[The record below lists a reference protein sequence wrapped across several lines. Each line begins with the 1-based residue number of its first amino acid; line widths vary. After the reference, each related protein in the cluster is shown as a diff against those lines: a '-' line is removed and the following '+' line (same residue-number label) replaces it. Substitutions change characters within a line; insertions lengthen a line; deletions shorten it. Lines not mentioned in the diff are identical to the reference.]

1 MALPTHNAFKDVGH
15 IVKFNGENYSDYRC
29 EFLSMMEQLGM
40 KTMVDAPEGRV
51 ETLPTE
57 VIIVYFLTFYHCFA
71 LRIAR
76 KFFLLVLVCLVFQHS
91 NA

>member
-1 MALPTHNAFKDVGH
+1 MQLMSIQRLLIQLLIFIQLAMALPTHNAFKDVGH
-15 IVKFNGENYSDYRC
+15 IVKFNGENYSNYRC

-57 VIIVYFLTFYHCFA
+57 VIIVYF
-71 LRIAR
+71 
-76 KFFLLVLVCLVFQHS
+76 
-91 NA
+91 